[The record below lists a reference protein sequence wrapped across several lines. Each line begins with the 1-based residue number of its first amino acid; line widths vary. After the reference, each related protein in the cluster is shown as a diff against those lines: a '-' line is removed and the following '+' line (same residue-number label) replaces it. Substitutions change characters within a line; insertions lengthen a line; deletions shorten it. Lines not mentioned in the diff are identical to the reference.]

1 MPDLATLSLF
11 LTAAFILSITPG
23 PAVLYTLARS
33 LRGGRS
39 EGISSALGLLVG
51 GFSHVIA
58 AAFGI
63 SSLVMTSAVAFTIV
77 KYAGAVYLIYL
88 GLRTLL
94 SRDTLAV
101 NSEAIANP
109 VNRGNAFYQG
119 IITEILNPKTALFFL
134 SFIPQFIRVE
144 NGHVFT
150 QFLILGL
157 ITILFN
163 FAVDFIVVTFA
174 GLIEHKLRTNYR
186 LRQGQHIMSGCT
198 LIGLGTY
205 VAVAD
210 SK

>member
-1 MPDLATLSLF
+1 MRR
-11 LTAAFILSITPG
+11 ILWHTHQSP
-23 PAVLYTLARS
+23 RS
-33 LRGGRS
+33 S
-39 EGISSALGLLVG
+39 
-51 GFSHVIA
+51 
-58 AAFGI
+58 
-63 SSLVMTSAVAFTIV
+63 TIV

-94 SRDTLAV
+94 SGDRLAV
-101 NSEAIANP
+101 NSKAIANP

-134 SFIPQFIRVE
+134 SFIPQFIRIE

-163 FAVDFIVVTFA
+163 FAADFMVVTFA

-186 LRQGQHIMSGCT
+186 LRQGQRIMSGCT

-210 SK
+210 SN